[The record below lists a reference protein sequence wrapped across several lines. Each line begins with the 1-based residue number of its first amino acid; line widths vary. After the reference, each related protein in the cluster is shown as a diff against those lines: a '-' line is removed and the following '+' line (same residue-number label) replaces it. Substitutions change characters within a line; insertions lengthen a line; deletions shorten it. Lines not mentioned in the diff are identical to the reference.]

1 METSTPPPPMPTVVL
16 DPKGI
21 LGPDGPVAD
30 KLFNYEP
37 RPPQI
42 EMAEAIKTSMGKFT
56 HLFCEAGTGTGK
68 SYAFL
73 IPAIEKALNGGGPVV
88 ISTNTISLQEQIFN
102 KDIPDL
108 KKYLNLPQL
117 RVVLR
122 KGRGNYLSKR
132 RLKIAGNF
140 IEANQINEYDD
151 ISDWVDKSLTGAKQD
166 LDFIPTYDLWDVVR
180 SDQYDCL
187 GKKCAT
193 YKECFY
199 FKSKTQAEEAHIV
212 ITNHALLALDL
223 MLKHKTDDLVGILPK
238 FKHLVIDE
246 AHAFENALR
255 KADTF
260 EWKQGSAAAIMR
272 RATNKKGRGF
282 LDTLL
287 KINDVPYKC
296 ASRAKEVIKFLKK
309 FVELNALFFE
319 KDVVPFIQT
328 YRKKLTS
335 PTAKRVKPG
344 NLVSIHSEKLLA
356 TLQRINQY
364 LSSIVSELKR
374 LDGEDVSKEIK
385 NLATLLDAFRGR
397 MKETSSDLKRA
408 IEADKDANDAYPTY
422 VSSVEMS
429 GVVNGKN
436 YYTLM
441 SIPIFVRQTGQ
452 KVLFNKEWSL
462 VLTSATLTTNNS
474 FKSITRNLGA
484 IAEKTNTLQLP
495 HVFDYK
501 KQVKLHLTPNTPD
514 DPWNRKDKREEYFD
528 TVARLVEG
536 YVAKTKGN
544 AFILCTS
551 NLQMRALHKRSKL
564 KLERKGMYVL
574 CQNNGLTR
582 DQMINEFKSVENSV
596 LYGVDSFWTGVDV
609 PGKHLQCIII
619 PKLPFSPP
627 TPLSEAQQDMY
638 DLWNR
643 GKPRHKKRN
652 YFADRTIPQVAVR
665 LQQGFGR
672 LIRRKNDSG
681 IVVILDQRM
690 RNKPYGHILLRS
702 LPECSVIIDD

>member
-1 METSTPPPPMPTVVL
+1 METSTPPPTPTAVL
-16 DPKGI
+16 DPKDI
-21 LGPDGPVAD
+21 LGPEGPVAD
-30 KLFNYEP
+30 KLSNYEP

-42 EMAEAIKTSMGKFT
+42 KMAEAIKVSMGKFT

-108 KKYLNLPQL
+108 KKYLGLPQL

-140 IEANQINEYDD
+140 IEADQINEYDD

-166 LDFIPTYDLWDVVR
+166 LDFIPIYDLWDAVR

-187 GKKCAT
+187 GKKCPT

-199 FKSKTQAEEAHIV
+199 FKSKAQAEEAHIV
-212 ITNHALLALDL
+212 ITNHSLLALDL
-223 MLKHKTDDLVGILPK
+223 MLKHKTDDLIGILPK
-238 FKHLVIDE
+238 FKHLIIDE
-246 AHAFENALR
+246 AHTFEDALR

-296 ASRAKEVIKFLKK
+296 ASRAKEVIKSLKK

-319 KDVVPFIQT
+319 KDIVPFIQT

-344 NLVSIHSEKLLA
+344 NLVSTYSENLLA
-356 TLQRINQY
+356 TLRGINQY

-385 NLATLLDAFRGR
+385 NLATLLEAFLSHLR
-397 MKETSSDLKRA
+397 ETGSDLKRA
-408 IEADKDANDAYPTY
+408 IEADKDTNDTYPTY

-429 GVVNGKN
+429 GLVNNKN

-474 FKSITRNLGA
+474 FKSIIRNLGA
-484 IAEKTNTLQLP
+484 ITERTTTLQLP
-495 HVFDYK
+495 HVFDYQ

-514 DPWNRKDKREEYFD
+514 DPWSKRDKREAYFD
-528 TVARLVEG
+528 TIAKLVEN

-582 DQMINEFKSVENSV
+582 DQMINEFKTVENSV

-638 DLWNR
+638 KLWNY
-643 GKPRHKKRN
+643 GKPRHKQRN

-672 LIRRKNDSG
+672 LIRRKNDTG

-690 RNKPYGHILLRS
+690 RNKPYGHLLLRS
-702 LPECSVIIDD
+702 LPECPVIIDD